1 MAMILTA
8 ARWTKEFHNGVSCSG
23 SPSPSEPSFSM
34 ASFSGITSPIPPDPP
49 VLPPFCMVDADVKI
63 GLTCVFVLGR
73 LGDAGAEA
81 TAKSC
86 SIFGS
91 YNGRPDKKQVELLA
105 IFVVD
110 LLSK

>member
-8 ARWTKEFHNGVSCSG
+8 ARCTKEFHNGVCSC
-23 SPSPSEPSFSM
+23 SPSPSETSFSM
-34 ASFSGITSPIPPDPP
+34 PSRSGSTSPIPSAPP
-49 VLPPFCMVDADVKI
+49 VLPPLGMVDADVGM

-73 LGDAGAEA
+73 LGDAGAET